1 MKLVENRP
9 QRWEELETATIHA
22 KAQGKS
28 YSALA
33 ILSLVVI
40 TAGVSVFAMA
50 AVKQIAVSDLTWMT
64 MVALALFASP
74 MRTIYIPGIKARLA
88 LGDTITF
95 ACAAIFGPSAAVIA
109 EVVDGTFTSFRLTN
123 KPRKI
128 LYNAALCAVSMG
140 GAGLVTRA
148 LFPSFGGIT
157 PILPIGQMVA
167 ALGLFTL
174 CYFFISTSLVAAYL
188 ALSNDE
194 PFLKVWREN
203 LLWTSVSYAASGL
216 SALIVYILVGTFSY
230 YTFLVP
236 VGLMVFVYLFY
247 RAYFQKVERAN
258 QRADFIEEQLRQS
271 QKMEALGRLAG
282 GVAHDFNNLLTVILI
297 YSELLLQRL
306 DPNDPLRNQIEEIS
320 KAGNRASSLT
330 RQLLAFS
337 RKQVLQPKVIHL
349 NSVIEEMRD
358 MLRRLIGEDVD
369 LVTALDPDLDKVKAD
384 PGQIE
389 QVIMNLAINSRDAMP
404 RGGRLAIETANVVL
418 DETNSPRTHQGHYVM
433 IKVSDTGCGMD
444 RKTLSRVFEPF
455 FTTKGEGKGTG
466 LGLSTVYG
474 IIDQSSG
481 YIQVESEPGKGT
493 TFRLYLPQVEEEVV
507 APETR
512 SHSGS
517 LRLSSGTILLVE
529 NEEIVRALI
538 KGILKGS
545 GYTVIEAADGE
556 EALKLSWQ
564 HKGRIHLLLTD
575 VVMPHMS
582 GRELARKL
590 GALRTDMKVLYMSGH
605 TEDVIVRHGV
615 LAGEVNFLQKP
626 FQSEALMR
634 KVRELMGE

>member
-1 MKLVENRP
+1 M
-9 QRWEELETATIHA
+9 ETATVRA
-22 KAQGKS
+22 RAQDKS
-28 YSALA
+28 YPLLT
-33 ILSLVVI
+33 ILSLAVI
-40 TAGVSVFAMA
+40 TAGIAVFSL
-50 AVKQIAVSDLTWMT
+50 AVAKQIFVPDHTWLT
-64 MVALALFASP
+64 MVALALFAAP
-74 MRTIYIPGIKARLA
+74 IKTIYIPGIKARLA

-95 ACAAIFGPSAAVIA
+95 ACAAIFGPHAAVIA
-109 EVVDGTFTSFRLTN
+109 EVVDGTFTSLRMTS

-140 GAGLVTRA
+140 VAGFVTRA
-148 LFPSFGGIT
+148 LFPSFGEIT
-157 PILPIGQMVA
+157 PGLSIGQMIA

-174 CYFFISTSLVAAYL
+174 CYFFASTSLVAAYL

-194 PFLKVWREN
+194 PFLNVWREN

-216 SALIVYILVGTFSY
+216 SALIVYILVGSFSY
-230 YTFLVP
+230 YSFLVP

-247 RAYFQKVERAN
+247 QVYFQKVESAN
-258 QRADFIEEQLRQS
+258 RRADFIEEQLRQS

-282 GVAHDFNNLLTVILI
+282 GVAHDFNNLLTAILI

-306 DPNDPLRNQIEEIS
+306 DASDPLRNQIEEIN

-337 RKQVLQPKVIHL
+337 RKQILRPKVIDL
-349 NSVIEEMRD
+349 NTVIEEMRD

-369 LVTALDPDLDKVKAD
+369 LITTLDPSLDKVKAD

-404 RGGRLAIETANVVL
+404 QGGRLVIETANTIL
-418 DETNSPRTHQGHYVM
+418 DRAISPRAHPGHYVM

-444 RKTLSRVFEPF
+444 KETLSRIFEPF
-455 FTTKGEGKGTG
+455 FTTKEEGKGTG

-474 IIDQSSG
+474 IIDQSG
-481 YIQVESEPGKGT
+481 GCIEVESEPGRGT
-493 TFRLYLPQVEEEVV
+493 TFRLYLPQVEETAA

-512 SHSGS
+512 LQSGS
-517 LRLSSGTILLVE
+517 LGLSSGTILLVE

-545 GYTVIEAADGE
+545 GYTVLEAADGK
-556 EALKLSWQ
+556 EALKISHQ
-564 HKGRIHLLLTD
+564 HKSRIHLLLTD

-582 GRELARKL
+582 GRELAQKL
-590 GALRTDMKVLYMSGH
+590 VASRTDMKVLYMSGH
-605 TEDVIVRHGV
+605 TEDAIVRHGV
-615 LAGEVNFLQKP
+615 FVGEVNFLQKP
-626 FQSEALMR
+626 FQSEILMR
-634 KVRELMGE
+634 KVRELMGG

>member
-1 MKLVENRP
+1 
-9 QRWEELETATIHA
+9 
-22 KAQGKS
+22 
-28 YSALA
+28 
-33 ILSLVVI
+33 
-40 TAGVSVFAMA
+40 
-50 AVKQIAVSDLTWMT
+50 MT
-64 MVALALFASP
+64 S
-74 MRTIYIPGIKARLA
+74 
-88 LGDTITF
+88 
-95 ACAAIFGPSAAVIA
+95 
-109 EVVDGTFTSFRLTN
+109 

-128 LYNAALCAVSMG
+128 LYNASLCAVSMG

-148 LFPSFGGIT
+148 LFPAFGGIT
-157 PILPIGQMVA
+157 PGLSIGQMMA

-174 CYFFISTSLVAAYL
+174 SYFFISTSLVAAYL

-216 SALIVYILVGTFSY
+216 SALIVYILVGKFSY
-230 YTFLVP
+230 YSFLVP

-247 RAYFQKVERAN
+247 QAYFQKVERAN
-258 QRADFIEEQLRQS
+258 QRADFIEEQLRQA

-282 GVAHDFNNLLTVILI
+282 GVAHDFNNLLTAILI

-306 DPNDPLRNQIEEIS
+306 DPADPLRNQIEEIN

-337 RKQVLQPKVIHL
+337 RKQILQPKVIDL

-369 LVTALDPDLDKVKAD
+369 LITALDPMLNKVKAD

-404 RGGRLAIETANVVL
+404 QGGTLTIETANVVL
-418 DETNSPRTHQGHYVM
+418 DNTNSPRTHEGNYVM
-433 IKVSDTGCGMD
+433 IRVSDTGCGMD
-444 RKTLSRVFEPF
+444 KETLSRIFEPF
-455 FTTKGEGKGTG
+455 FTTKEEGKGTG

-474 IIDQSSG
+474 IIDQSGG
-481 YIQVESEPGKGT
+481 YVQVESEPGEGT
-493 TFRLYLPQVEEEVV
+493 TFRLYIPQVEEEAI
-507 APETR
+507 APEARLTT
-512 SHSGS
+512 GN

-545 GYTVIEAADGE
+545 GYTVLEAANGD
-556 EALKLSWQ
+556 EALRLSRQ

-582 GRELARKL
+582 GRELAQKL
-590 GALRTDMKVLYMSGH
+590 GALRADMKVLYMSGH
-605 TEDVIVRHGV
+605 TEDAIVRHGV
-615 LAGEVNFLQKP
+615 LVGEVNFLQKP
-626 FQSEALMR
+626 FQSETLMR